1 MACIY
6 EYGNLNLVV
15 NPKPFGGFRGE
26 VGTLGVIHRENALPF
41 TSWEEKDLKAL
52 ATLTQKILSI
62 HENNQVCNTL
72 IYGRQNAG
80 EFILEFVPYP
90 KCDWREKVQG
100 AFHAVFGSLR
110 LQDREIDAIT
120 LFYMDC
126 FKSEK
131 EEQKELAEDEDEDD
145 AQQFLLKNPP
155 AAKPDPFC
163 RTEIIDR
170 QSIVSRETKYGKYDI
185 LHDNRPKG
193 AVKSDPHILI
203 VPEGEAGHVDGSQVS
218 VEMRVD
224 MLSMVQEAMQ
234 AFLKEGYTTL
244 LYIERNGAE
253 LQGVKHKHSHAVGI
267 EHFPESFWEKT
278 KSLFRLAWPGA
289 LSDTDLENR
298 IKHYRTKLGH
308 IKED

>member
-26 VGTLGVIHRENALPF
+26 IGTLGVIYGKNALPF
-41 TSWEEKDLKAL
+41 TSWEKNDLEAL

-62 HENNQVCNTL
+62 HEMNQVCNTL

-100 AFHAVFGSLR
+100 AFHAVFGSPR
-110 LQDREIDAIT
+110 LQESDIDAIT
-120 LFYMDC
+120 SFYMDY
-126 FKSEK
+126 FKPGEEEK
-131 EEQKELAEDEDEDD
+131 EELAEDEDDS
-145 AQQFLLKNPP
+145 QQFLLKNPP
-155 AAKPDPFC
+155 AGKPDPFC

-170 QSIVSRETKYGKYDI
+170 QRITTREAQNGKYDI

-203 VPEGEAGHVDGSQVS
+203 VPEGDAGHVDGAQVS
-218 VEMRVD
+218 VKMRVD

-234 AFLKEGYTTL
+234 AFLNEGYTTL

-253 LQGVKHKHSHAVGI
+253 LQGVKHKHSHAVGVK
-267 EHFPESFWEKT
+267 HFPESFWEKT
-278 KSLFRLAWPGA
+278 KSLFRLVWPGA

>member
-26 VGTLGVIHRENALPF
+26 IGTLGVIYGENALPF
-41 TSWEEKDLKAL
+41 TSWEKNDLKAL

-62 HENNQVCNTL
+62 HEMNHVCNTL

-80 EFILEFVPYP
+80 GFILEFVPYP

-100 AFHAVFGSLR
+100 AFHAVFGSPR
-110 LQDREIDAIT
+110 LQESDIDAIT
-120 LFYMDC
+120 LFYQEY
-126 FKSEK
+126 FKSGE
-131 EEQKELAEDEDEDD
+131 EEQKELGEDEDD
-145 AQQFLLKNPP
+145 ALQFLLKNPP
-155 AAKPDPFC
+155 AGKPDPFC
-163 RTEIIDR
+163 RAEVIDR
-170 QSIVSRETKYGKYDI
+170 QRITSKETRHGKYDI

-203 VPEGEAGHVDGSQVS
+203 VPEDDAGHVDGAQVS

-234 AFLKEGYTTL
+234 AFLNEGYTTL

-267 EHFPESFWEKT
+267 KHFPESFWEKT